1 MPLVLE
7 RDAPPLREDET
18 GAVRVGNSRVLL
30 EIVIQAFQDGSS
42 PESIVHQ
49 YSTLTLSEVYST
61 IAYYLQ
67 HRESVE
73 DYLIQREQLAASVQQ
88 RLTQVQPDLSLI
100 RSRLL
105 SRQKQLGQ
113 NQ

>member
-1 MPLVLE
+1 MTFVLE
-7 RDAPPLREDET
+7 REAPPLREDET

-30 EIVIQAFQDGSS
+30 EIVIQSFQDGTS

-73 DYLIQREQLAASVQQ
+73 AYLTRREQLAESVQQ
-88 RLTQVQPDLSLI
+88 RLNQVQPDLSFI

-105 SRQKQLGQ
+105 SRQKQ
-113 NQ
+113 